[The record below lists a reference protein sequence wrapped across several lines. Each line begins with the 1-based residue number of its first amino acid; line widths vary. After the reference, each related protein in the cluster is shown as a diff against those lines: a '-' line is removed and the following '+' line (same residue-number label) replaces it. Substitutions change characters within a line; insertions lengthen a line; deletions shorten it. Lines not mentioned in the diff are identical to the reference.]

1 MSPEDA
7 SVAAQNILDKRAG
20 EKEIKVL
27 VDNPNDCRQTITAF
41 KKLGCRV
48 KVELDGAR
56 LIITRPN

>member
-7 SVAAQNILDKRAG
+7 TIAAQTILDKRAG
-20 EKEIKVL
+20 ESQIKVL

-56 LIITRPN
+56 LIITRPA